1 MSGFPV
7 VVVDDGVVVAKVVG
21 GLRLVPLPLTMVT
34 YSKLLGVVVEVL
46 NNKYFM
52 EAISFKDKEN

>member
-1 MSGFPV
+1 LSGFPV